1 MDPGCRWRNGFWIGR
16 VLSYIPGL
24 PSRLRVAADPVLT
37 APRRRGHEPGH
48 RDTSDGGRPCRRAL
62 SRGRSAGSA
71 VRKRRQLFAAGRVAA
86 YGGCGLDRSCHRRKR
101 VQQDWLHRERFR
113 HRHRKIGSV
122 GPRSL
127 CLGESKQGAP
137 QIRVTPRHD
146 GGCSD
151 LLQPQTRG
159 VARARAERVDRSWPH
174 DAQAASGQPSSQ
186 ADSG

>member
-1 MDPGCRWRNGFWIGR
+1 MNQATAIH
-16 VLSYIPGL
+16 
-24 PSRLRVAADPVLT
+24 LT
-37 APRRRGHEPGH
+37 AAALA
-48 RDTSDGGRPCRRAL
+48 GGLLAAVGQQAAL
-62 SRGRSAGSA
+62 SGNAVSCSQRGEWPHTADAAWTARVIAASGFNRIGCTGSAFVIDTEGSGRSGHDLY
-71 VRKRRQLFAAGRVAA
+71 V
-86 YGGCGLDRSCHRRKR
+86 
-101 VQQDWLHRERFR
+101 
-113 HRHRKIGSV
+113 
-122 GPRSL
+122 
-127 CLGESKQGAP
+127 LGESKQGAP